1 MDVNYKGKKVKKGGS
16 VIYKL
21 ESSKDLDIVV
31 KDFEDAAKAHKFG
44 VLAKHNVK
52 ETLNSKGV
60 EFAPECR
67 IVEICNPL
75 QAKKVLEA
83 NIDISTALPCRVA
96 IYKDKGKVTLST
108 IKPTAL
114 VSMFPNPALKST
126 AEEVEKEIVKM
137 MQEAAV

>member
-1 MDVNYKGKKVKKGGS
+1 M
-16 VIYKL
+16 IYKI

-44 VLAKHNVK
+44 VLASHNVK
-52 ETLNSKGV
+52 VTLNSKGV

-67 IVEICNPL
+67 IVEICNPH

-108 IKPTAL
+108 IKPSAL
-114 VSMFPNPALKST
+114 VSMFPNPELKST

-137 MQEAAV
+137 MQEAAG

>member
-1 MDVNYKGKKVKKGGS
+1 M
-16 VIYKL
+16 IYKI

-44 VLAKHNVK
+44 VLASHNVK
-52 ETLNSKGV
+52 VTLNSKGV
-60 EFAPECR
+60 EFAPPCW

-108 IKPTAL
+108 IKPSAL
-114 VSMFPNPALKST
+114 VSMFPNPELKST
-126 AEEVEKEIVKM
+126 AEEVEREIVKM

>member
-1 MDVNYKGKKVKKGGS
+1 M
-16 VIYKL
+16 IYKL
-21 ESSKDLDIVV
+21 ESKKDFEVVV
-31 KDFEDAAKAHKFG
+31 KDFEEAAKRHKFG
-44 VLAKHNVK
+44 VLANHNVK

-67 IVEICNPL
+67 IVEICNPH

-83 NIDISTALPCRVA
+83 NLDISTALPCRVA

-114 VSMFPNPALKST
+114 LSMFPNPELKNT
-126 AEEVEKEIVKM
+126 AEEVEKEIMEM
-137 MQEAAV
+137 MKEAA

>member
-1 MDVNYKGKKVKKGGS
+1 M
-16 VIYKL
+16 IYKL
-21 ESSKDLDIVV
+21 ESKKDFEVVV
-31 KDFEDAAKAHKFG
+31 KDFEEAAKRHKFG
-44 VLAKHNVK
+44 VLANHNVK

-67 IVEICNPL
+67 IVEICNPH

-83 NIDISTALPCRVA
+83 NLDISTALPCRVA

-114 VSMFPNPALKST
+114 LSMFPNPELKTT
-126 AEEVEKEIVKM
+126 AEEVEKEIMEM
-137 MQEAAV
+137 MKEAA

>member
-1 MDVNYKGKKVKKGGS
+1 M
-16 VIYKL
+16 IYKL
-21 ESSKDLDIVV
+21 ESKKDLETVV

-44 VLAKHNVK
+44 VMASHNVK
-52 ETLNSKGV
+52 GILNSKGV

-67 IVEICNPL
+67 IVEICNPQ

-83 NIDISTALPCRVA
+83 NLDISTALPCRVA
-96 IYKDKGKVTLST
+96 IYKNGGAVVLST

-114 VSMFPNPALKST
+114 LSMFPNPELKPV
-126 AEEVEKEIVKM
+126 AEEVEKEIIQM

>member
-1 MDVNYKGKKVKKGGS
+1 M
-16 VIYKL
+16 ICKL
-21 ESSKDLDIVV
+21 ESKKDFEVVV
-31 KDFEDAAKAHKFG
+31 KDFEEAAKRHKFG
-44 VLAKHNVK
+44 VLANHNVK

-67 IVEICNPL
+67 IVEICNPH

-83 NIDISTALPCRVA
+83 NLDISTALPCRVA

-114 VSMFPNPALKST
+114 LSMFPNPELKNT
-126 AEEVEKEIVKM
+126 AEEVEKEIMEIMK
-137 MQEAAV
+137 EAA

>member
-1 MDVNYKGKKVKKGGS
+1 M
-16 VIYKL
+16 IYKL

-44 VLAKHNVK
+44 VLANHNVK
-52 ETLNSKGV
+52 GTLNSKGV

-108 IKPTAL
+108 IKPSAL
-114 VSMFPNPALKST
+114 VSMFPNPELKST
-126 AEEVEKEIVKM
+126 AEEVEREIVKM
-137 MQEAAV
+137 MQEAAG

>member
-1 MDVNYKGKKVKKGGS
+1 M
-16 VIYKL
+16 IYKL

-44 VLAKHNVK
+44 VLASHNVK
-52 ETLNSKGV
+52 VTLNSKGV

-67 IVEICNPL
+67 IVEICNPH

-114 VSMFPNPALKST
+114 VSMFPNPELKST

-137 MQEAAV
+137 MQEAAG

>member
-1 MDVNYKGKKVKKGGS
+1 M
-16 VIYKL
+16 IYKL
-21 ESSKDLDIVV
+21 ESKKDFEVVV
-31 KDFEDAAKAHKFG
+31 KDFEEAAKRHKFG
-44 VLAKHNVK
+44 VLANHNVK

-67 IVEICNPL
+67 IVEICNPH

-83 NIDISTALPCRVA
+83 NLDISAALPCRVA

-114 VSMFPNPALKST
+114 LSMFPNPELKNT
-126 AEEVEKEIVKM
+126 AEEVEKEIMEM
-137 MQEAAV
+137 MKEAA

>member
-1 MDVNYKGKKVKKGGS
+1 M
-16 VIYKL
+16 IYKL
-21 ESSKDLDIVV
+21 ESK
-31 KDFEDAAKAHKFG
+31 KDFEVVVKEFEEAAKRHKFG
-44 VLAKHNVK
+44 VLANHNVK

-67 IVEICNPL
+67 IVEICNPH

-83 NIDISTALPCRVA
+83 NLDISTALPCRVA

-114 VSMFPNPALKST
+114 LSMFPNPELKNT
-126 AEEVEKEIVKM
+126 AEEVEKEIIEM
-137 MQEAAV
+137 MKEAA

>member
-1 MDVNYKGKKVKKGGS
+1 M
-16 VIYKL
+16 IYKL

-44 VLAKHNVK
+44 VLASHNVK
-52 ETLNSKGV
+52 VTLNSKGV

-67 IVEICNPL
+67 IVEICNPH

-108 IKPTAL
+108 IKPSAL
-114 VSMFPNPALKST
+114 VSMFPNPELKST

-137 MQEAAV
+137 MQEAAG

>member
-1 MDVNYKGKKVKKGGS
+1 M
-16 VIYKL
+16 IYKL
-21 ESSKDLDIVV
+21 ESKKDFEVVV
-31 KDFEDAAKAHKFG
+31 KDFEEAAKRHKFG
-44 VLAKHNVK
+44 VLANHNVK

-67 IVEICNPL
+67 IVEICNPH

-96 IYKDKGKVTLST
+96 IYKDKGRVILST

-114 VSMFPNPALKST
+114 LSMFPNPELKNT
-126 AEEVEKEIVKM
+126 AEEVEKEIIEM
-137 MQEAAV
+137 MKEAT

>member
-1 MDVNYKGKKVKKGGS
+1 M
-16 VIYKL
+16 IYKL

-44 VLAKHNVK
+44 VLASHNVK
-52 ETLNSKGV
+52 VTLNSKGV

-67 IVEICNPL
+67 IVEICKPH

-108 IKPTAL
+108 IKPSAL
-114 VSMFPNPALKST
+114 VSMFPNPELKST

-137 MQEAAV
+137 MQEAAG

>member
-1 MDVNYKGKKVKKGGS
+1 M
-16 VIYKL
+16 IYKL
-21 ESSKDLDIVV
+21 ESSKDLETVV

-44 VLAKHNVK
+44 VLANHNVK
-52 ETLNSKGV
+52 VTLNSKGV

-67 IVEICNPL
+67 IVEVCNPQ

-96 IYKDKGKVTLST
+96 LYRDKGKVTLST
-108 IKPTAL
+108 IKPSAL
-114 VSMFPNPALKST
+114 VSMFPNPELEST

-137 MQEAAV
+137 MQEAAG

>member
-1 MDVNYKGKKVKKGGS
+1 M
-16 VIYKL
+16 IYKI

-44 VLAKHNVK
+44 VLASHNVK
-52 ETLNSKGV
+52 VTLNSKGV

-108 IKPTAL
+108 IKPSAL
-114 VSMFPNPALKST
+114 VSMFPNPELKST

-137 MQEAAV
+137 MQEAAG

>member
-1 MDVNYKGKKVKKGGS
+1 M
-16 VIYKL
+16 IYKL
-21 ESSKDLDIVV
+21 ESSKDLDTVV

-52 ETLNSKGV
+52 ETLNLKGV
-60 EFAPECR
+60 EFAPDCR
-67 IVEICNPL
+67 IVEICNPQ

-96 IYKDKGKVTLST
+96 IYRDKGKVALST
-108 IKPTAL
+108 MKPSAL
-114 VSMFPNPALKST
+114 VSMFPNPELKST

-137 MQEAAV
+137 MQEAAG